1 MRITAVVFGISAAVV
16 AGSALLTYSAGERV
30 IRLRQEQEKR
40 RQAMTGLEEIF
51 SAMQDAETG
60 QRGFVLTGDESYLQP
75 FKRAQALF
83 PQFSERLRQLTA
95 VGVPGEESAQ
105 LERAI
110 NDKVG
115 ELNRAI
121 ELRRQGGLD
130 PAVESIRTGAGKEAM
145 DRIREVV
152 GRIRQQQ
159 ESQLQESRRGSA
171 IATRERTVIFIGSA
185 LVTLLVLLWGFLR
198 IRHSIEERN
207 AAVIQRQ
214 QERDLLSTTLASI
227 GDCVI
232 VTDVDGRITFMNAV
246 ASAVTGWTLAETK
259 GRPLKEIFRIINEE
273 SRAPVEDPVEK
284 VIRTGVIV
292 GLANH
297 TVLIR
302 KDGSEIPIDDSGA
315 PIRAPEGELEG
326 VVLVFRDF
334 SETKK
339 TQREL
344 LAAKETAEAAN
355 RAKDNFIAMVSH
367 ELRTP
372 LTPVL
377 ATLNLWELKEDLPAD
392 QRNDVQMLRRNV
404 ELEARMIDDLL
415 DLTRMSRG
423 ILSIRPEV
431 VDVHAILQQLVSLHD
446 SEIQG
451 KRLNLNMQTGAKRHF
466 VRADATRLHQVI
478 WNILRNAINFTD
490 YKGSLGIET
499 GDEGEQIAITI
510 RDSGVGMSPETLG
523 RVFLPFEQADRARS
537 DRYGGLGLGMS
548 ISYALAKQMGGTLT
562 AESEGL
568 GKGSQFTLR
577 LPSLKEGAVAPTRP
591 KPATEAVSKRKILIV
606 EDHLDTALALTRLLK
621 LKGHEVQTAS
631 TIQAARAAFDN
642 GGIDLII
649 CDIGLPDGTGY
660 DLVKAI
666 RAKSNIAAIA
676 LTGFG
681 MSADIDRAMQAG
693 FDSHLTKPVD
703 VSRLET
709 AIAQVRRQT

>member
-1 MRITAVVFGISAAVV
+1 MRVTAVVFGISAAVV

-40 RQAMTGLEEIF
+40 RQALSVLDEIF
-51 SAMQDAETG
+51 STVQDAETG
-60 QRGFVLTGDESYLQP
+60 QRGFIITGDENYLEP
-75 FKRAQALF
+75 FTAAQARL
-83 PQFSERLRQLTA
+83 PQVMQRLRQLGDT
-95 VGVPGEESAQ
+95 GVPPSDAAELDRTIS
-105 LERAI
+105 
-110 NDKVG
+110 DKFD
-115 ELNRAI
+115 ELGRTL
-121 ELRRQGGLD
+121 ELRRQAGF
-130 PAVESIRTGAGKEAM
+130 ESALATIQAGSGKAAM
-145 DRIREVV
+145 DKIRAVVARIRE
-152 GRIRQQQ
+152 QQ
-159 ESQLQESRRGSA
+159 EGQLQKEGHDSE
-171 IATRERTVIFIGSA
+171 IATRERTIVFLGSA
-185 LVTLLVLLWGFLR
+185 AVTLLVLAWGSLR
-198 IRHSIEERN
+198 IRRAIEDRN
-207 AAVIQRQ
+207 SAIIERQ

-232 VTDVDGRITFMNAV
+232 VTDPAGRITFMNAV
-246 ASAVTGWTLAETK
+246 ASAVTGWTFEEAK

-273 SRAPVEDPVEK
+273 SRQAVDDPVEK
-284 VIRTGVIV
+284 VIRTGAIV

-302 KDGSEIPIDDSGA
+302 KDGSEVPIDDSGA

-334 SETKK
+334 SETKE
-339 TQREL
+339 TQRQL
-344 LAAKETAEAAN
+344 LEAKETAEAAN

-377 ATLNLWELKEDLPAD
+377 ATLNLWEMNENLGTDL
-392 QRNDVQMLRRNV
+392 RNDVQMLRRNI

-431 VDVHAILQQLVSLHD
+431 VDVHTALHQLVSLHD

-451 KRLNLNMQTGAKRHF
+451 KRLNLSMQTGAKRHF
-466 VRADATRLHQVI
+466 VQADATRLHQVI

-499 GDEGEQIAITI
+499 VDEGEQIAITI
-510 RDSGVGMSPETLG
+510 HDSGVGMSPETLS
-523 RVFLPFEQADRARS
+523 RVFMPFEQADRARS
-537 DRYGGLGLGMS
+537 EQYGGLGLGLS

-568 GKGSQFTLR
+568 GKGSQFMLR
-577 LPSLKEGAVAPTRP
+577 LPSLKEGAVAP
-591 KPATEAVSKRKILIV
+591 KPAKPAPETTSKRKILIV

-621 LKGHEVQTAS
+621 SKGHEVRTAS
-631 TIQAARAAFDN
+631 TIQAARSAFES
-642 GGIDLII
+642 GGIDLVI

-660 DLVKAI
+660 DFLKSI
-666 RAKSNIAAIA
+666 RANSDVQAIA

-681 MSADIDRAMQAG
+681 MSSDIDRALEAG

-703 VSRLET
+703 MSRLEA
-709 AIAQVRRQT
+709 AIAQPRRS

>member
-1 MRITAVVFGISAAVV
+1 MRVTAVVFGISAAVV

-30 IRLRQEQEKR
+30 IRLREDQEKR
-40 RQAMTGLEEIF
+40 RHAMTGLEEIF
-51 SAMQDAETG
+51 STMQDAETG
-60 QRGFVLTGDESYLQP
+60 QRGFVLTGDENYLEP
-75 FKRAQALF
+75 FKSAQARF
-83 PQFSERLRQLTA
+83 PQFAERLQLLTA

-110 NDKVG
+110 NDKFG
-115 ELNRAI
+115 ELNRTI

-130 PAVESIRTGAGKEAM
+130 PAVEAIRSGAGKEAM

-152 GRIRQQQ
+152 GRIRDQQ
-159 ESQLQESRRGSA
+159 ESQLQTERRGGA
-171 IATRERTVIFIGSA
+171 IATRERTIVFLGSA
-185 LVTLLVLLWGFLR
+185 GVTLLVLLWGFLR
-198 IRHSIEERN
+198 IRHAIEERN
-207 AAVIQRQ
+207 AALLQRQ

-246 ASAVTGWTLAETK
+246 ASAVTGWTLQETK

-339 TQREL
+339 VQREL
-344 LAAKETAEAAN
+344 LAAKETAEAGN

-377 ATLNLWELKEDLPAD
+377 ATLNLWEMKEDLPAD
-392 QRNDVQMLRRNV
+392 LENDVQMLHRNV

-431 VDVHAILQQLVSLHD
+431 VDVHATLHQLVSLHD

-451 KRLNLNMQTGAKRHF
+451 KRLNLSMQTGAKRHF
-466 VRADATRLHQVI
+466 VQADATRLHQVI

-499 GDEGEQIAITI
+499 ADEGEQIAITI
-510 RDSGVGMSPETLG
+510 RDSGVGMSSETLS
-523 RVFLPFEQADRARS
+523 RVFMPFEQADRARS
-537 DRYGGLGLGMS
+537 EQYGGLGLGLS

-577 LPSLKEGAVAPTRP
+577 LPSLKEGAVAPRP
-591 KPATEAVSKRKILIV
+591 AKPAPKTTSKRKILIV

-631 TIQAARAAFDN
+631 TIQAARAAFQN

-660 DLVKAI
+660 DLLKAI
-666 RAKSNIAAIA
+666 RAKSNIPAIA

-703 VSRLET
+703 ISRLET
-709 AIAQVRRQT
+709 AIAQVRQQT